1 MQQFY
6 KNVVDSKVFG
16 YKIEFFSG
24 SRNGVS
30 LLPNALIKS
39 EVYFS
44 IEIID
49 FNIYREGM
57 GGTFVAFPRLFVAH
71 I

>member
-6 KNVVDSKVFG
+6 KNVVDSK
-16 YKIEFFSG
+16 FSDTKL
-24 SRNGVS
+24 SFLRLTKWS
-30 LLPNALIKS
+30 FLARNALTKS

-44 IEIID
+44 VEID

-57 GGTFVAFPRLFVAH
+57 DGTFEVFKRLFCAH
-71 I
+71 M